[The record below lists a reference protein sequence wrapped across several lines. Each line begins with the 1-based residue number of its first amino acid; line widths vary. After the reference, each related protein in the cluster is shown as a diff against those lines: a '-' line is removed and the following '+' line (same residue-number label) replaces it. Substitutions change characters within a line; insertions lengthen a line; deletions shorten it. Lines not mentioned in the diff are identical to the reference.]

1 MIMHMGS
8 LSMIGDISPSNF
20 FHILI
25 NNYVHE
31 SVGGQKTVAK
41 SINIQKLVESNSYK
55 NTLKVEDVK
64 GLKYQLNQSLLKKGP
79 NFLEIITKPGSRE
92 DLGRPT
98 IKPYENKNNFMGFL
112 NQNED

>member
-31 SVGGQKTVAK
+31 SVGGQKTAAK

-55 NTLKVEDVK
+55 NTLKVEDVE

-98 IKPYENKNNFMGFL
+98 IKAHENKNHFMGFL
-112 NQNED
+112 NQNKD